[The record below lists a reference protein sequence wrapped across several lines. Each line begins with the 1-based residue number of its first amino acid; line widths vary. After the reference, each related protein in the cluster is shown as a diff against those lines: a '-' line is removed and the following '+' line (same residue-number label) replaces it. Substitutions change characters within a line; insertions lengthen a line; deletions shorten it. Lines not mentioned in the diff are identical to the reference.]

1 MQELIISLMEKYGYL
16 GTFLLI
22 FIENVFPPI
31 PSEVILTFGGFMTRS
46 TSMTVFGM
54 VVAST
59 LGSVLGAVTL
69 YYLGHLLNRDRLV
82 EIVTKYGSVLRV
94 KVSDIDKAESWFTR
108 YGNRTVF
115 FCRMVPILRSL
126 ISIPAGMA
134 EMKFQLFLF
143 YTTLGTLIWNVI
155 LVSAGALLGENWER
169 VLEFMDVYSSVAYA
183 AIILG
188 GLGFLLM
195 LYLRKRK
202 SRNNS

>member
-22 FIENVFPPI
+22 FVENVFPPI

-54 VVAST
+54 VVAAT

-82 EIVTKYGSVLRV
+82 EIVTKYGAVLRV
-94 KVSDIDKAESWFTR
+94 KVSDIDKAEGWFIR

-134 EMKFQLFLF
+134 EMKFQLFLL

-188 GLGFLLM
+188 GIGFLFV

>member
-22 FIENVFPPI
+22 FVENVFPPI

-54 VVAST
+54 VVAAT

-94 KVSDIDKAESWFTR
+94 KVSDIDKAEGWFIR

-134 EMKFQLFLF
+134 EMKFQLFLL
-143 YTTLGTLIWNVI
+143 YTTLGTLIWNII

-169 VLEFMDVYSSVAYA
+169 VLEFMDVYSSVAYT

-188 GLGFLLM
+188 AIGFLLVF
-195 LYLRKRK
+195 YLRKRK

>member
-1 MQELIISLMEKYGYL
+1 MQEIIINLMEKFGYL

-54 VVAST
+54 VVAAT
-59 LGSVLGAVTL
+59 LGSVLGAITL

-82 EIVTKYGSVLRV
+82 EIVSKYGSVLRV
-94 KVSDIDKAESWFTR
+94 KISDIDKAENWFLK
-108 YGNRTVF
+108 YGNRTIF

-134 EMKFQLFLF
+134 EMKFQLFLL
-143 YTTLGTLIWNVI
+143 YTTLGTLIWNIV
-155 LVSAGALLGENWER
+155 LVSAGAILGENWEK
-169 VLEFMDVYSSVAYA
+169 VLEFMDVYSNVAYG

-188 GLGFLLM
+188 GITFLLV
-195 LYLRKRK
+195 LYLKKRK
-202 SRNNS
+202 QQKNI

>member
-1 MQELIISLMEKYGYL
+1 MQEFIINLMEKFGYL

-22 FIENVFPPI
+22 FIENIFPPI

-54 VVAST
+54 VVAAT
-59 LGSVLGAVTL
+59 LGAVLGAITL

-94 KVSDIDKAESWFTR
+94 KISDIDKAETWFIR

-134 EMKFQLFLF
+134 EMKFQLFLL
-143 YTTLGTLIWNVI
+143 YTTLGTLIWNII
-155 LVSAGALLGENWER
+155 LVSAGAILGENWER

-183 AIILG
+183 IIILG
-188 GLGFLLM
+188 AAAFLLT

-202 SRNNS
+202 PGENS

>member
-1 MQELIISLMEKYGYL
+1 MQEIIINLMEKFGYL

-54 VVAST
+54 VVAAT
-59 LGSVLGAVTL
+59 LGSVLGAITL
-69 YYLGHLLNRDRLV
+69 YYLGRLLNRDRLV
-82 EIVTKYGSVLRV
+82 EIVSKYGSVLRV
-94 KVSDIDKAESWFTR
+94 KISDIDKAENWFLK
-108 YGNRTVF
+108 YGNRTIF

-134 EMKFQLFLF
+134 EMKFQLFLL
-143 YTTLGTLIWNVI
+143 YTTLGTLIWNIV
-155 LVSAGALLGENWER
+155 LVSAGAILGENWEK
-169 VLEFMDVYSSVAYA
+169 VLEFMDVYSNVAYG

-188 GLGFLLM
+188 GIAFLLV
-195 LYLRKRK
+195 LYLKKRK
-202 SRNNS
+202 QQKNI

>member
-1 MQELIISLMEKYGYL
+1 MQEFIINLMEKFGYL

-22 FIENVFPPI
+22 FIENIFPPI

-54 VVAST
+54 VVAAT
-59 LGSVLGAVTL
+59 LGSVLGAIAL

-94 KVSDIDKAESWFTR
+94 KISDIDKAETWFIK
-108 YGNRTVF
+108 YGNRTIF

-134 EMKFQLFLF
+134 EMKFQLFLL

-155 LVSAGALLGENWER
+155 LVSAGAILGENWER
-169 VLEFMDVYSSVAYA
+169 VLEFMDVYSSVAYTI
-183 AIILG
+183 IILG
-188 GLGFLLM
+188 AAAFLLT

-202 SRNNS
+202 LGKNS

>member
-22 FIENVFPPI
+22 FIENIFPPI

-54 VVAST
+54 VIAAT

-94 KVSDIDKAESWFTR
+94 KVSDIDKAESWFIR

-169 VLEFMDVYSSVAYA
+169 VLEFMDVYSSVAYT

-202 SRNNS
+202 PRNNS

>member
-1 MQELIISLMEKYGYL
+1 MQEIIINLMEKFGYL

-54 VVAST
+54 VVAAT
-59 LGSVLGAVTL
+59 LGSVLGAITL

-82 EIVTKYGSVLRV
+82 EIISKYGSVLRV
-94 KVSDIDKAESWFTR
+94 KISDIDKAENWFLK
-108 YGNRTVF
+108 YGNRTIF

-134 EMKFQLFLF
+134 EMKFQLFLL
-143 YTTLGTLIWNVI
+143 YTTLGTLIWNIV
-155 LVSAGALLGENWER
+155 LVSAGAILGENWEK
-169 VLEFMDVYSSVAYA
+169 VLEFMDVYSNVAYG
-183 AIILG
+183 AIIFG
-188 GLGFLLM
+188 GIAFILV
-195 LYLRKRK
+195 LYLKKRK
-202 SRNNS
+202 QEKNI